1 MHRSAWV
8 SESDLEKTK
17 YRGLH
22 LMATVWRRLQ
32 LQIFFTNFLLRHRRP
47 AKDKHGREHCTEKK
61 TEERNKPNYSNRV
74 HNGCILC
81 QHCLEMEEV
90 ESWERETGSPPSLV
104 VRNYA
109 RQNSAVKHDD
119 DYLYITNNLTVYI
132 RSYVIIPDVQKL
144 RQRCHVTTWSR
155 DRVCI

>member
-1 MHRSAWV
+1 MGLGVGSRKNKIQGVTSDGNSMKATPATDFFYQLLAAPSAASERQTWQTTLHR
-8 SESDLEKTK
+8 
-17 YRGLH
+17 G
-22 LMATVWRRLQ
+22 
-32 LQIFFTNFLLRHRRP
+32 
-47 AKDKHGREHCTEKK
+47 EKK